1 MYNLIYNFCMQK
13 IQKETVI
20 NILIFLLFA
29 SLTFVVGIH
38 HEPWADEAQA
48 WLIARDCSYFDIIFH
63 ISKYEGT
70 PSLWFCILRT
80 LQHFHFRYEWLY
92 IIPWICSCIGA
103 WIFIFK
109 SKLPPIIRYLFPFT
123 YFIFYQYTII
133 ARNYSLLFPMM
144 GFVALSYPK
153 RLTNPYRY
161 AILLM
166 LLSSISAQAFVL
178 GFTLSGFWLFDFY
191 KKYNKQIKNYLPCGI
206 TFLFLILTV
215 LVVKKPADCI
225 VLVHIEWTK
234 LFSKEL
240 LNILVNGYFNEAK
253 NFMFYIQFFAVLS
266 LYVLSAKTF
275 CKNKKQLL
283 FFAGLNLSVLTI
295 LTVLYCHIWHS
306 GFLITTLIF
315 SLWVIYNENNNPKI
329 TFKECKMFYWILLFI
344 FFTHILWSFK
354 CGIFD
359 ISANYCSSKDVA
371 KFVKKYQLETSAIN
385 GIGFSAVSVLPY
397 FQQNIYDNY
406 PKAYYTWDVKNI
418 KTYYAKSENI
428 PPIIIF
434 SPNDTGAYKSI
445 QWAKKY
451 YHIYSFKGH
460 MCAKGMI
467 KESEELI
474 LFSRN
479 KIK

>member
-13 IQKETVI
+13 IQKETII

-29 SLTFVVGIH
+29 SLTFVVGVH

-80 LQHFHFRYEWLY
+80 LQHFHFRYELLY

-178 GFTLSGFWLFDFY
+178 GFTLTGFWLFDFY

-215 LVVKKPADCI
+215 LVVKKPADCV

-240 LNILVNGYFNEAK
+240 LNILVNGYFYEAK
-253 NFMFYIQFFAVLS
+253 NFVFYIQFLIVLC
-266 LYVLSAKTF
+266 LYLFSAKTF
-275 CKNKKQLL
+275 CKNRNQLL
-283 FFAGLNLSVLTI
+283 FFAGLNLAIIWVLT
-295 LTVLYCHIWHS
+295 TVLCQLWHS

-315 SLWVIYNENNNPKI
+315 SLWLIYNENSNPKI
-329 TFKECKMFYWILLFI
+329 TFKECKTFYSILLFI
-344 FFTHILWSFK
+344 FLTHILWTIK
-354 CGIFD
+354 CSNFD
-359 ISANYCSSKDVA
+359 MHNNYDASKA
-371 KFVKKYQLETSAIN
+371 TAEFIKKNHLESTKILGVGYAI
-385 GIGFSAVSVLPY
+385 VSVQPY
-397 FQQNIYDNY
+397 FDKNIFINF
-406 PKAYYTWDVKNI
+406 PKAYYTWDMKNMSDYYHKSEHLAPIIVYTPTDVGGYESIKFAKARYYQQHFRANLCGKGKNI
-418 KTYYAKSENI
+418 FDN
-428 PPIIIF
+428 
-434 SPNDTGAYKSI
+434 SI
-445 QWAKKY
+445 
-451 YHIYSFKGH
+451 
-460 MCAKGMI
+460 
-467 KESEELI
+467 I

-479 KIK
+479 KIE